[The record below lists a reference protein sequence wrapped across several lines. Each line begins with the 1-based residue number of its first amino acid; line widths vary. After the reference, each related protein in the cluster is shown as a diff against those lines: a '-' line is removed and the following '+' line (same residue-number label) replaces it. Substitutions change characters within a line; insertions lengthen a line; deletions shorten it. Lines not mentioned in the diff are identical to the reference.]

1 MLPAIA
7 ARITTAAVT
16 LLLVTIVVFALL
28 CALPGDP
35 SGDDGASRPL
45 PPEYRAALRAQYHLD
60 DPWPLRYGRWLHDVL
75 RGDLG
80 TSFSAQQPVATMLRE
95 RLPISLGLNT
105 LALLAMLGVAVPLGI
120 LGASQPGGPWDRVGW
135 ITTTALHAVPVFWA
149 ALLLQWLFA
158 IRLGWLPLSG
168 VSTDGARYSSAAKA
182 FADTARHLVLP
193 ALCLASGGLAYV
205 SRFVRT
211 SLVESTAGDGG
222 KTARARGL
230 STLQYVSRHG
240 VVQAVVPLLTLA
252 GFLIP
257 RLVGGSLLIEAIF
270 NVPGLGSLLF
280 DSILARDL
288 PVVLALTL
296 LSGLATL
303 SGTTLSDVLIVWL
316 DPRVRHAT

>member
-7 ARITTAAVT
+7 SRIATATVT
-16 LLLVTIVVFALL
+16 LLIVTLVVFALL
-28 CALPGDP
+28 CALPGELQ
-35 SGDDGASRPL
+35 GGEEASRPL
-45 PPEYRAALRAQYHLD
+45 PPESRAAMRAQYHLD
-60 DPWPLRYGRWLHDVL
+60 EPWPARYGRWVKDLV

-80 TSFSAQQPVATMLRE
+80 TSFTAQRPVAAMLKSRF
-95 RLPISLGLNT
+95 PVSLGLNA

-120 LGASQPGGPWDRVGW
+120 LGAARPDGPWDRAGW
-135 ITTTALHAVPVFWA
+135 FATTALYAAPVFWT

-168 VSTDGARYSSAAKA
+168 ISTDGARHPSAGMAL
-182 FADTARHLVLP
+182 ADAAWHLVLP
-193 ALCLASGGLAYV
+193 AACLASGGLAYV

-211 SLVESTAGDGG
+211 NIVESTAGEGG
-222 KTARARGL
+222 RAARARGL
-230 STLQYVSRHG
+230 STLQYAARHG

-280 DSILARDL
+280 DSILSRDL

-303 SGTTLSDVLIVWL
+303 LGTTLSDVLILWL
-316 DPRVRHAT
+316 DPRVRHAR

>member
-1 MLPAIA
+1 MFPALASRIA
-7 ARITTAAVT
+7 TAAVT

-28 CALPGDP
+28 CALPGEP
-35 SGDDGASRPL
+35 GSDDDASRSF
-45 PPEYRAALRAQYHLD
+45 PPEYLAALRAQYHLD
-60 DPWPLRYGRWLHDVL
+60 DPWPARYGLWVRDVV

-80 TSFSAQQPVATMLRE
+80 TSFSAQQPVTTMLRE
-95 RLPISLGLNT
+95 RLPVSLGLNS

-120 LGASQPGGPWDRVGW
+120 LGAWKPDGVWDRGGW
-135 ITTTALHAVPVFWA
+135 IATTALHAVPVFWA

-168 VSTDGARYSSAAKA
+168 IATDGARHASAAA
-182 FADTARHLVLP
+182 ALLDSARHLVLP
-193 ALCLASGGLAYV
+193 AACLASGVLAYV

-222 KTARARGL
+222 KAARARGL
-230 STLQYVSRHG
+230 STLQYVARHG
-240 VVQAVVPLLTLA
+240 IVQAAVPLLTLA

-280 DSILARDL
+280 DSILSRDL

-296 LSGLATL
+296 LSGVATL
-303 SGTTLSDVLIVWL
+303 CGTTLADALIVWL
-316 DPRVRHAT
+316 DPRTRHAA